1 MKMNEE
7 KYLPGMGVNVDKD
20 AEINIEIQPPV
31 PEDSTDTR
39 PNNHEGMIEIPRPD
53 GTGTMWVEDF
63 KGEADHPCDP
73 PEEEETKEEE
83 PKEEEKKEEKPVEPS
98 IVHNDDAF
106 ANTLNHLSNMMKAGV
121 APKDM
126 DEDTLCVFNILERI
140 RKDNGAIKFSPYNKA
155 TPKVKDMLKKYANSM
170 GAYDIRSVQSCAK
183 ILFGQLYQDQGID
196 EAWKNLQLEVK
207 KANRMPESLDIYGSV
222 LFDKM
227 VDGSLIRYITLKKT
241 QDVNDEK
248 VRNAMDVYQS
258 IVSVFLDQTKFI
270 SMMSIIND
278 NISRFRRNIKNIKR
292 TIDDIT
298 YILEKNN
305 ISISEHTSIKT
316 LYGII
321 KAKYKNDFEANCLI
335 SGIQLVLE
343 ANNCNTRTALQTV
356 FLQHMILGVVAY
368 INPDKEVQTEFGKE
382 LMKGFKIYIDF
393 CNAINEERDTLEYIK
408 SAIKEKDELYDKEY
422 KKCEEKVDNDLL
434 DKKEESTETPAE
446 APNEESKENPSE
458 AE

>member
-7 KYLPGMGVNVDKD
+7 KYLPANGINADKN
-20 AEINIEIQPPV
+20 AELNIEIQPPV
-31 PEDSTDTR
+31 PSDVIYTKPE
-39 PNNHEGMIEIPRPD
+39 NHEGMIEVIRPD
-53 GTGTMWVEDF
+53 GTGTMWIEDF
-63 KGEADHPCDP
+63 KGETDHPCDP
-73 PEEEETKEEE
+73 PKKEEE
-83 PKEEEKKEEKPVEPS
+83 IKEIEKKEEEKPVELSTLHP
-98 IVHNDDAF
+98 HNDDDAF
-106 ANTLNHLSNMMKAGV
+106 SNTLNHLSNMIKAGV
-121 APKDM
+121 TPKDM

-140 RKDNGAIKFSPYNKA
+140 RKDNGEVKFSPYNKA
-155 TPKVKDMLKKYANSM
+155 TPKVKAMLKNYANSM

-227 VDGSLIRYITLKKT
+227 VDGSLIRYITLRKT

-248 VRNAMDVYQS
+248 IRNAMDVYQS
-258 IVSVFLDQTKFI
+258 IVSVFLDQTKFL

-298 YILEKNN
+298 YTLEKNN

-316 LYGII
+316 LYDII

-343 ANNCNTRTALQTV
+343 ANNGDNRTALQTV

-408 SAIKEKDELYDKEY
+408 NAIKEKDELYDKEY

-434 DKKEESTETPAE
+434 NKKEESTETPAE